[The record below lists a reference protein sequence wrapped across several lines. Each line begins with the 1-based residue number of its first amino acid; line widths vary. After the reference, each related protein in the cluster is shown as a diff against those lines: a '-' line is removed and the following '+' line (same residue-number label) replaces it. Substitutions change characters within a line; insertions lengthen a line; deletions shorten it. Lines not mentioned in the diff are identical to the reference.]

1 MSEINNLVNELNAV
15 LTPKGFTAEAGKH
28 AAGKHATGNRA
39 DFIRFIR
46 PARNNAEFG
55 KIIRTENGWNTNWIG
70 PLAISRLVLPL
81 INPDNVASQTS
92 ADCDSA
98 SDRRDRM

>member
-28 AAGKHATGNRA
+28 ATGNCA

-70 PLAISRLVLPL
+70 PLTISRLVLPL
-81 INPDNVASQTS
+81 INQDLVASQTS